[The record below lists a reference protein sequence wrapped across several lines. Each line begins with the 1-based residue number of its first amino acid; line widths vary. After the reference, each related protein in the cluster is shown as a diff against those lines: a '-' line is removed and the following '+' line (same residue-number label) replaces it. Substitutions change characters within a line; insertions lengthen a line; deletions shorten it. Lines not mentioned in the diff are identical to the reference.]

1 MKNKWVLLIEKSYI
15 DMTFV
20 FQNAEHM
27 ARFLTF
33 FMDVYVEETEKD
45 KLKITVRMLDEDE
58 TEKMEENE

>member
-27 ARFLTF
+27 ARVLTF
-33 FMDVYVEETEKD
+33 IMDVYVEETEKD

-58 TEKMEENE
+58 TEKKEENE